1 MEVSLSANDNHV
13 TSDANSLPVTLTAET
28 ASHNFM
34 SSSPSADNTVSCL
47 SAVLTL
53 GTAAPQLGT
62 AAPQLVSVCFNK
74 SASADPQV

>member
-13 TSDANSLPVTLTAET
+13 TSDANSLPVTLTPET
-28 ASHNFM
+28 ASHNCT
-34 SSSPSADNTVSCL
+34 SSSSQSADNTASRL
-47 SAVLTL
+47 SAILT
-53 GTAAPQLGT
+53 LGT